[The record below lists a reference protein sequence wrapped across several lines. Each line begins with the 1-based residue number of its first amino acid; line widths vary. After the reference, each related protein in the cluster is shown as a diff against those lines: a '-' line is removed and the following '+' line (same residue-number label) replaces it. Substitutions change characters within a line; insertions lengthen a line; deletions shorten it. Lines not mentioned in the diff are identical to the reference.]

1 MSEVPRLVVL
11 LWKVSFLLIQRR
23 SLRKFNRVPKSQ
35 PDGLP
40 VSSSDQAL
48 RETDAMIITKLVR
61 LAIIDVHERT
71 SLAEKTE
78 RLDAA
83 FITLNRVKVSRISAT
98 SHQLLLLFGVA
109 STRRELPNGKDKRRA
124 RLFSALENL
133 QSR

>member
-40 VSSSDQAL
+40 VSSRDQAL

-71 SLAEKTE
+71 SLAETTE

-98 SHQLLLLFGVA
+98 PHQLLLLFGVA
-109 STRRELPNGKDKRRA
+109 STRRELPNGKDK
-124 RLFSALENL
+124 
-133 QSR
+133 